1 MAQKQKFW
9 QMKMSADDDK
19 QADIFIYGEI
29 VSYKWDDTDTTAAS
43 FKKDLDDLGDV
54 NTINLH
60 INSPGGNVFEG
71 VAIGNMLKQHKAQ
84 VNVYVDA
91 LAASIASIIAMSGNT
106 ILMPKNSMMMI
117 HNPLSIAWGNAKDF
131 RKKADDLDKIG
142 LSMQTTYLNKAGDKL
157 DQDTLQKL
165 MDNDTWLSADDAY
178 SYGLCDVVE
187 EENNIAACISEELFS
202 KYRNVPKT
210 LLTRNITNS
219 ISVLEMGERKKLAE
233 QARQNIEYTK
243 TILGGIYNG
252 ENIV

>member
-29 VSYKWDDTDTTAAS
+29 VSYKWDDSDTTATS

-187 EENNIAACISEELFS
+187 EENKIAACINNELFS
-202 KYRNVPKT
+202 KYHNIPKNLL
-210 LLTRNITNS
+210 LLTDS
-219 ISVLEMGERKKLAE
+219 IAPMDMEKRKRMAE
-233 QARQNIEYTK
+233 EARQSAEYTK

>member
-1 MAQKQKFW
+1 
-9 QMKMSADDDK
+9 MKMSADDDK